1 MVLPDWRIEERAK
14 LGMIKPFDKKRLS
27 SYGYDM
33 TLSSKFLIPKKS
45 YQKELIIDPKN
56 IATDSFEEYV
66 GDHVIVP
73 PNSFVLGKSVE
84 YFMIPREI
92 LVICLGR
99 STYARCGIITNVT
112 PLEPEWEGVVT
123 IEISNTNELPAKVY
137 AEEGISQAVFLEAED
152 ICRRSY
158 RDKKGV
164 YQKQLDITL
173 PNMKNN

>member
-1 MVLPDWRIEERAK
+1 MVLPDWKIEDIAK
-14 LGMIKPFDKKRLS
+14 SGMINPFQKRRLS

-33 TLSSKFLIPKKS
+33 TLSTKFLIPKKS

-56 IATDSFEEYV
+56 IAVDSFEEYV

-84 YFMIPREI
+84 YFKIPRDI
-92 LVICLGR
+92 LAICLGR

-137 AEEGISQAVFLEAED
+137 ADEGISQAVFLEADEM
-152 ICRRSY
+152 CRRSY

-173 PNMKNN
+173 PSMKRR